1 MDTPD
6 INTAQ
11 KIWVWNKNGLGYSST
26 GINGE
31 FGLAVTS
38 DGAIVADFI
47 TTGVMS
53 ADRVRTGNLISED
66 GTVDIDLNNGFIKIQ
81 SQENE
86 NATIIDSSGMEVQS
100 ENTVLATFR
109 EKSYIPYLY
118 ADDVECNNLVRKHW
132 YAKEYWVDAKY
143 GSDLYDG
150 INRSFA
156 TVQKAIDTLPDV
168 LEHDVIIHIK
178 TLANGFRCTNK
189 VGNGL
194 ITFCFH
200 KNCVLKGDIVISGC
214 NGVRF
219 LYDGDDSTNGY
230 RTATI
235 LGSISIY
242 ETRHVEIVGI
252 VVNAQKYNE
261 AIYLERN
268 SKVVIEYC
276 GFTNA
281 LNSYIKTTYSNV
293 YLRDN
298 VGDSIPYFI
307 DSYLWTELYF
317 TSYHVPQYTSSLYRE
332 HSGGTTFVTN
342 HSSFSETKTALNK
355 STPSYSSTQKTQQ
368 WNCYNYVG
376 HETLTWKYDNAG
388 VIRQGYVASWN
399 TGRWWSEI
407 GFDYNNIKNIISGA
421 TNYSGRLYV
430 KRSNTSHG
438 QSTGSKIALYAQDGT
453 AINTTA
459 TFSRGEAKWIDIPG
473 SIITKIANGTCKYF
487 YVKWDANDSSRY
499 IIFDPIFKL
508 EITYTK

>member
-1 MDTPD
+1 MG
-6 INTAQ
+6 Q
-11 KIWVWNKNGLGYSST
+11 
-26 GINGE
+26 
-31 FGLAVTS
+31 
-38 DGAIVADFI
+38 IVADFI

-53 ADRVRTGNLISED
+53 ADRVRTGNIISNDE
-66 GTVDIDLNNGFIKIQ
+66 TVNIDLNNGFIKIQ

-100 ENTVLATFR
+100 ENKTLATFR

-156 TVQKAIDTLPDV
+156 TVQKAIDILPDV

-219 LYDGDDSTNGY
+219 LYDDGY

-317 TSYHVPQYTSSLYRE
+317 TSYHVPQYTQSLWKE
-332 HSGGTTFVTN
+332 HSGGTTFITK
-342 HSSFSETKTALNK
+342 HSSFSETKTELNK
-355 STPSYSSTQKTQQ
+355 TTPSYSATQKTQQ
-368 WNCYNYVG
+368 WNCYNYIG
-376 HETLTWKYDNAG
+376 HETLTWNYDNAG

-438 QSTGSKIALYAQDGT
+438 QYTGSKIALYAQDGT

>member
-1 MDTPD
+1 MG
-6 INTAQ
+6 Q
-11 KIWVWNKNGLGYSST
+11 
-26 GINGE
+26 
-31 FGLAVTS
+31 
-38 DGAIVADFI
+38 IVADFI

-53 ADRVRTGNLISED
+53 GDRVRTGNIVSADE
-66 GTVDIDLNNGFIKIQ
+66 TVNIDLNNGFIKIQ
-81 SQENE
+81 SQESE
-86 NATIIDSSGMEVQS
+86 NATVIDSSGMEVQS
-100 ENTVLATFR
+100 DQKTLATFR

-150 INRSFA
+150 VNRSFA

-178 TLANGFRCTNK
+178 TSSNGFRCTNK

-194 ITFCFH
+194 VTFCFH

-219 LYDGDDSTNGY
+219 LYDSNDSSNGY
-230 RTATI
+230 RTSTI
-235 LGSISIY
+235 LGHISVY
-242 ETRHVEIVGI
+242 ETRHVEFVGI
-252 VVNAQKYNE
+252 VINAQKHNE

-268 SKVVIEYC
+268 SKVIIEYC

-281 LNSYIKTTYSNV
+281 KYAYIKTTYSNV

-298 VGDSIPYFI
+298 LGDSTQYFI
-307 DSYLWTELYF
+307 DSYPWTELYF
-317 TSYHVPQYTSSLYRE
+317 TSYHVPQYTQGLWKD

-355 STPSYSSTQKTQQ
+355 STPSYSTTQKTQQ

-453 AINTTA
+453 VINTTT
-459 TFSRGEAKWIDIPG
+459 TFKRGEGKWINIDG
-473 SIITKIANGTCKYF
+473 KIIEKIANGTCKYF
-487 YVKWDANDSSRY
+487 YCKWDTNDSSRY
-499 IIFDPIFKL
+499 IIFDPVFKL